1 MNNPS
6 EWLLEHYTTF
16 KPGGDILDL
25 ACGAG
30 RHAIFLQEQGYQVT
44 AVDIDTAALEAIQ
57 TASINVIRA
66 DLEGAAW
73 PFGAEQFDGIVV
85 VNYLW
90 RPLFGELIGSL
101 KPGGV
106 MMYDTFAL
114 GNERFG
120 RPRNPDF
127 LLQKGELKSV
137 FADFDI
143 LAWEEGEK
151 KHPSPSVRQS
161 IVARKPY

>member
-6 EWLLEHYTTF
+6 EWLLKYYTAF
-16 KPGGDILDL
+16 RAGGDILDV

-30 RHAIFLQEQGYQVT
+30 RHTIFLKDKGYQVT
-44 AVDIDTAALEAIQ
+44 AVDIDTAALEERSLEDI
-57 TASINVIRA
+57 TPVRA
-66 DLEGAAW
+66 DLEGEVW
-73 PFGAEQFDGIVV
+73 PFGDHQFDGIVV

-90 RPLFGELIGSL
+90 RPLFEKLIKSL

-106 MMYDTFAL
+106 IIFDTFAV

-127 LLQKGELKSV
+127 LLREGELKDV

-143 LAWEEGEK
+143 HAWEEGVQEN
-151 KHPSPSVRQS
+151 PSPSVRQS
-161 IVARKPY
+161 IVAQKPI

>member
-106 MMYDTFAL
+106 MGLWSDARADEAFVGRMAKVFSNAWSEPVTFH
-114 GNERFG
+114 
-120 RPRNPDF
+120 NP
-127 LLQKGELKSV
+127 LQDKPFTQTV
-137 FADFDI
+137 Y
-143 LAWEEGEK
+143 LA
-151 KHPSPSVRQS
+151 RT
-161 IVARKPY
+161 